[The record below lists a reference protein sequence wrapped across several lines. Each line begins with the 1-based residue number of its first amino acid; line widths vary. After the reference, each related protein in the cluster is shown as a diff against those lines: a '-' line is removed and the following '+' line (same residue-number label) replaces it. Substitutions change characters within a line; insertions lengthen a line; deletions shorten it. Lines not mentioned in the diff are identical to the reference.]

1 MTSATSPTPAFQP
14 GDTVAHPAKPEWGT
28 GTVIKAEGVTH
39 EGEKAQRLTVRFARA
54 GLKTLSTAFAKL
66 QPAGEARIKNAI
78 NPLQEPKSAPKGP
91 ATPRTRV
98 PGGGRD
104 KSEAPPPNPFEQV
117 DPAKAREIMAQLP
130 EPATDP
136 FASLEAR
143 IVQTLA
149 LYRHTP
155 EGGRLIEWAS
165 AQSGLP
171 DPLVA
176 FNRHELEVFFDKY
189 RVTRDQHLVELLKQ
203 AHRARLDVAG
213 LLPQV
218 PRDAQAGA
226 QAALRRHGGMR

>member
-14 GDTVAHPAKPEWGT
+14 GDTVAHPTKPEWGT

-39 EGEKAQRLTVRFARA
+39 EGERAQRLTVRFARA

-66 QPAGEARIKNAI
+66 QPAGEARIKGAI
-78 NPLQEPKSAPKGP
+78 NPLREPESATSAP
-91 ATPRTRV
+91 ATPKTRV

-104 KSEAPPPNPFEQV
+104 KSEAPPPNPFEQI
-117 DPAKAREIMAQLP
+117 DPEKARAIMAQLP

-165 AQSGLP
+165 AQSGLV
-171 DPLVA
+171 DPLGA
-176 FNRHELEVFFDKY
+176 FNRHELEAFFDKY
-189 RVTRDQHLVELLKQ
+189 RVTRDQHLVDLLKQ
-203 AHRARLDVAG
+203 AHRARLEIAG
-213 LLPQV
+213 LLPRV
-218 PRDAQAGA
+218 PKDAQVEARV
-226 QAALRRHGGMR
+226 ALRRHGGVR